1 MQMTTNLTTKALPLA
16 DMVSAKVLMT
26 GETLYTMTNAVV
38 GELVEGEIVPHMPTG
53 YPHGIIEG
61 IITALLYVFVKQ
73 RKIGHVLSGEVG
85 IYTRR
90 NPDTVRAADVAY
102 ISHERLAN
110 AISQSYLDVAPELIV
125 EVMSPSDPW
134 SGVHEKLAEYFAIGV
149 KLVWVVDPKLE
160 HIHVY
165 QSPDAVVRLTK
176 GDVLSGEAVLPGF
189 SVTVAEIFALD

>member
-1 MQMTTNLTTKALPLA
+1 M
-16 DMVSAKVLMT
+16 
-26 GETLYTMTNAVV
+26 
-38 GELVEGEIVPHMPTG
+38 GELVEGEIALQMPVG

-61 IITALLYVFVKQ
+61 IITVLLFVFVKRQ
-73 RKIGHVLSGEVG
+73 KLSHVLSGEVG

-110 AISQSYLDVAPELIV
+110 AVSQSYLDVAPELLV

-149 KLVWVVDPKLE
+149 KLVWVVNPKLE

-176 GDVLSGEAVLPGF
+176 GGVLSGESVLPGF
-189 SVTVAEIFALD
+189 STAVAEIFDLD